1 MENVGACVDTG
12 NYLGN
17 SSEDPVSAARRLAGL
32 TTMIRLC
39 DNTPKADREVIEHF
53 ENTGELRVH
62 NQAILGEGAANPR
75 QCMQILVD
83 GGYRG
88 FVSLK
93 RIGMRPDDSRDPLA
107 YNARIIKEMI
117 QSLDPPEGQRS

>member
-1 MENVGACVDTG
+1 MN
-12 NYLGN
+12 
-17 SSEDPVSAARRLAGL
+17 EDPVSAARHLAGL

-39 DNTPKADREVIEHF
+39 DNTPKEDREVIDHF
-53 ENTGELRVH
+53 QNTGQLGVVH
-62 NQAILGEGAANPR
+62 HQAIIGEGAANPR
-75 QCMQILVD
+75 KCMQILAD
-83 GGYRG
+83 GGYSG

-117 QSLDPPEGQRS
+117 QSLELSR